1 MIVINRFDR
10 IINGIPIAIFYPYYR
25 KADFIDQE
33 SIKRTLKVK
42 QSEMSMDLDKSQGKS
57 SESKIG

>member
-1 MIVINRFDR
+1 MSNGFTVEEHN
-10 IINGIPIAIFYPYYR
+10 IIQVYR

-42 QSEMSMDLDKSQGKS
+42 QSETSIDLDKNQVKS

>member
-1 MIVINRFDR
+1 MDRFGQCREINLMLNGFTVEEHN
-10 IINGIPIAIFYPYYR
+10 IIQAYG

-42 QSEMSMDLDKSQGKS
+42 S
-57 SESKIG
+57 SERHL